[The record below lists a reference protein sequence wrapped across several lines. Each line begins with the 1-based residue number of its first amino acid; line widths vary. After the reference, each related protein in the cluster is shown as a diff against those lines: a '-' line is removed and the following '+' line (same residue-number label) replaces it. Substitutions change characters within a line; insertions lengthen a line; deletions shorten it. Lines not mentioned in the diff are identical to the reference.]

1 MTEAIYLEVS
11 EKTEAAKKA
20 GRRVSVSGML
30 KFLGVSRS
38 GYLAWLHH
46 VPSDT
51 EKRRKA
57 VKAKIQD
64 IYDDSKQ
71 NYGAPKI
78 TVELRKTGEVIS
90 ERTVGTYMRQMGIRA
105 QWSKPWTITTK
116 DSDFSTELQN
126 ILDEQFNPDR
136 PNAVWCSDIT
146 YIWTI
151 DGFVYLTSVMDLF
164 SRKIIAWTL
173 SETLEVS
180 CVIDTIN
187 NIVKIPEGA
196 AVDNDGQ
203 LTSINAESYA
213 SMNVWGLTPEF
224 MQILENGFKEFF
236 ANMGDKDILKA
247 EYLLP
252 IYIDELLQAGKV
264 SVKVLDTNDKWFGVT
279 YKEDKDYVVKSFAK
293 LIEDGVYQ
301 KNLFEDLK

>member
-11 EKTEAAKKA
+11 AKTETAKKA

-38 GYLAWLHH
+38 GYHAWLHR
-46 VPSDT
+46 VPSDI

-57 VKAKIQD
+57 VKTKIQD

-78 TVELRKTGEVIS
+78 AAELRKTGEVIS

-116 DSDFSTELQN
+116 DSDLSTELQN
-126 ILDEQFNPDR
+126 ILDEHFNPDL

-151 DGFVYLTSVMDLF
+151 DGFVYLTSIMDLF
-164 SRKIIAWTL
+164 SRKVIAWTL
-173 SETLEVS
+173 SKTLEVS
-180 CVIDTIN
+180 DTIN
-187 NIVKIPEGA
+187 KAKARRNIDQLLIIHSDRGSQYVAQEYKKATENMQRSYSKKAFPW
-196 AVDNDGQ
+196 DN
-203 LTSINAESYA
+203 A
-213 SMNVWGLTPEF
+213 
-224 MQILENGFKEFF
+224 
-236 ANMGDKDILKA
+236 
-247 EYLLP
+247 
-252 IYIDELLQAGKV
+252 YI
-264 SVKVLDTNDKWFGVT
+264 
-279 YKEDKDYVVKSFAK
+279 
-293 LIEDGVYQ
+293 
-301 KNLFEDLK
+301 

>member
-1 MTEAIYLEVS
+1 MS

-20 GRRVSVSGML
+20 GRRVSVSRML

-116 DSDFSTELQN
+116 IPISALNYKISSMSSL
-126 ILDEQFNPDR
+126 ILIVRMQSGVRILP
-136 PNAVWCSDIT
+136 
-146 YIWTI
+146 
-151 DGFVYLTSVMDLF
+151 TS
-164 SRKIIAWTL
+164 
-173 SETLEVS
+173 
-180 CVIDTIN
+180 
-187 NIVKIPEGA
+187 
-196 AVDNDGQ
+196 GQ
-203 LTSINAESYA
+203 
-213 SMNVWGLTPEF
+213 
-224 MQILENGFKEFF
+224 
-236 ANMGDKDILKA
+236 
-247 EYLLP
+247 
-252 IYIDELLQAGKV
+252 
-264 SVKVLDTNDKWFGVT
+264 
-279 YKEDKDYVVKSFAK
+279 
-293 LIEDGVYQ
+293 
-301 KNLFEDLK
+301 

>member
-1 MTEAIYLEVS
+1 MTEAIYLEVT

-51 EKRRKA
+51 EKRREA

-116 DSDFSTELQN
+116 DSDFR
-126 ILDEQFNPDR
+126 F
-136 PNAVWCSDIT
+136 
-146 YIWTI
+146 
-151 DGFVYLTSVMDLF
+151 
-164 SRKIIAWTL
+164 
-173 SETLEVS
+173 
-180 CVIDTIN
+180 
-187 NIVKIPEGA
+187 
-196 AVDNDGQ
+196 GQ
-203 LTSINAESYA
+203 LCICTKRLPFSSHFLIYKR
-213 SMNVWGLTPEF
+213 G
-224 MQILENGFKEFF
+224 ENDNRKMFQFV
-236 ANMGDKDILKA
+236 I
-247 EYLLP
+247 
-252 IYIDELLQAGKV
+252 
-264 SVKVLDTNDKWFGVT
+264 
-279 YKEDKDYVVKSFAK
+279 
-293 LIEDGVYQ
+293 
-301 KNLFEDLK
+301 

>member
-1 MTEAIYLEVS
+1 MTEVIYLEVS
-11 EKTEAAKKA
+11 EKTEVAKKA

-146 YIWTI
+146 YIWTNI
-151 DGFVYLTSVMDLF
+151 TSNMMEFTLALEFTFSSQLLFYLYPNSSSIEIKSLKFAF
-164 SRKIIAWTL
+164 ST
-173 SETLEVS
+173 
-180 CVIDTIN
+180 
-187 NIVKIPEGA
+187 
-196 AVDNDGQ
+196 
-203 LTSINAESYA
+203 
-213 SMNVWGLTPEF
+213 
-224 MQILENGFKEFF
+224 
-236 ANMGDKDILKA
+236 
-247 EYLLP
+247 
-252 IYIDELLQAGKV
+252 
-264 SVKVLDTNDKWFGVT
+264 
-279 YKEDKDYVVKSFAK
+279 
-293 LIEDGVYQ
+293 
-301 KNLFEDLK
+301 